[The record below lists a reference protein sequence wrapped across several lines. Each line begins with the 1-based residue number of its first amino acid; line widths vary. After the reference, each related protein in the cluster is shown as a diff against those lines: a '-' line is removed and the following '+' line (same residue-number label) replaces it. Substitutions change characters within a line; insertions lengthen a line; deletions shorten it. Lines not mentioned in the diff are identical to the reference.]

1 MRLASVAD
9 RIHAAG
15 GEVISISVD
24 SEERQAAMFRRW
36 PTPHVTYVSDPGGE
50 RYLQPLGLFDPEER
64 GGIALPALLVIDP
77 DGNETFGYRG
87 GDFAD
92 RRHDDD
98 VFEALESLG
107 LGSIDPPAGGPDDP
121 AADVDQ
127 PGAFQPGMLG
137 LYFRGNRM
145 AAVAI
150 QRRLPSKETAQVA
163 REHRIMCEGILEA
176 WEQVR
181 PGP

>member
-1 MRLASVAD
+1 MRLASVSE

-15 GEVISISVD
+15 GEVMSISVD
-24 SEERQAAMFRRW
+24 DEERQAAMYRRW
-36 PTPHVTYVSDPGGE
+36 PTPHVTYVADPGGE
-50 RYLQPLGLFDPEER
+50 RFLRPLGLYDPEER

-77 DGNETFGYRG
+77 HGTEVHAYRG

-98 VFEALESLG
+98 VIAALEALG
-107 LGSIDPPAGGPDDP
+107 LGGIEPPAGGP
-121 AADVDQ
+121 ADESGDVEQ
-127 PGAFQPGMLG
+127 QGAFRPDL
-137 LYFRGNRM
+137 LSPYFRGNRM

-150 QRRLPSKETAQVA
+150 QRRLGRTAAGLVA
-163 REHRIMCEGILEA
+163 REHRVMCEGVLEA

-181 PGP
+181 PRS

>member
-1 MRLASVAD
+1 MIAL
-9 RIHAAG
+9 
-15 GEVISISVD
+15 SVD
-24 SEERQAAMFRRW
+24 SEERQAAMFARW

-50 RYLQPLGLFDPEER
+50 RYLQALDLYDPDER
-64 GGIALPALLVIDP
+64 GGIALPALLVVDP
-77 DGNETFGYRG
+77 EGNETFGYRG

-98 VFEALESLG
+98 VIEALEALDLG
-107 LGSIDPPAGGPDDP
+107 PVDPPSGGPVVEG
-121 AADVDQ
+121 ADVAQ
-127 PGAFQPGMLG
+127 SGAFQPDMLG

-150 QRRLPSKETAQVA
+150 QGRLGRTEAGLVA
-163 REHRIMCEGILEA
+163 REHRIMCEGILDA

-181 PGP
+181 PR